1 MTTVEHSERLASHR
15 DKAVELFASKGFAQ
29 VSMRELATCMGL
41 APGSLYYHYPSK
53 RHLLLDILE
62 EFYEEL
68 LATLA
73 RVDGRCGESMGAV
86 IRAHV
91 KLHQELP
98 MHFRIALRDSG
109 CLSEEQQ
116 QCIEALRAQYE
127 ARLVDLLDNNP
138 RQQSWQVSVHFGC
151 IIGSLLGI
159 VYAWFAAQRMDEPD
173 SVRFMEVALVGA
185 IERLLAQPGNGLSQT
200 ID

>member
-1 MTTVEHSERLASHR
+1 MTTVEHGERLASHR
-15 DKAVELFASKGFAQ
+15 DKAVELFARKGFAQ
-29 VSMRELATCMGL
+29 VGMRELATCMGL

-73 RVDGRCGESMGAV
+73 RVDGRCGDSVGAV

-91 KLHQELP
+91 KLRQQLP

-116 QCIEALRAQYE
+116 QGIEALRGQYE
-127 ARLVDLLDNNP
+127 SRLLALLDCP
-138 RQQSWQVSVHFGC
+138 RQPSRALTFGC
-151 IIGSLLGI
+151 VIASLLGI
-159 VYAWFAAQRMDEPD
+159 VHAWFSTQRWEDGD
-173 SVRFMEVALVGA
+173 TARLMEVALVGA
-185 IERLLAQPGNGLSQT
+185 IERLLGLPAS
-200 ID
+200 